1 MGLSSSCCPKIEEEV
16 IVGTGQGTIRKS
28 IMCKECKDNI
38 IPIELQQK
46 YDEEENAGCVIM

>member
-46 YDEEENAGCVIM
+46 YDEEENTGCVIM